1 MKAGKFEILR
11 PPAFLLS
18 LGVIKIQKQQV
29 MKTIIIFAV
38 SVYLWAGWSSP
49 AVLSATEELPSPV
62 VKPVVNRGYLPV
74 ILEMIDNAGESI
86 EFIQLGFNY
95 DPTVKKVQDSLK
107 AAVERGV
114 KVRGILEN
122 DSYSNSKS
130 NKFLNRLGIESIL
143 DTTKKATHNKLFIV
157 DGDEVLIGST
167 NLSGNSIDNNNES
180 NLYVKDPRLGAFFQD
195 YFEKLLKD
203 SYAEPEM
210 EVLELPG
217 VRTVI
222 NRQHFDALFGLL
234 TGAKKRIRVLMYGM
248 KYYTGRNAEDSRTNR
263 LIESL
268 VAARRRGVDVKVILD
283 RSDYNKILNKINT
296 ATREYLEEGSV
307 KVRFDPEEITT
318 HAKVV
323 IADDQV
329 MIGSANW
336 GYLAMEVRNES
347 SLVVSVPEVV
357 AFFEDYFMKIWDED
371 RVIGKQ

>member
-1 MKAGKFEILR
+1 MKKIISFVVLI
-11 PPAFLLS
+11 S
-18 LGVIKIQKQQV
+18 LW
-29 MKTIIIFAV
+29 T
-38 SVYLWAGWSSP
+38 GWLCP
-49 AVLSATEELPSPV
+49 AVLSATEELPPPV

-74 ILEMIDNAGESI
+74 LLEMIDNAGESI

-122 DSYSNSKS
+122 DSYSNPKS
-130 NKFLNRLGIESIL
+130 SKFLNRLGIKSTL
-143 DTTKKATHNKLFIV
+143 DTDKKATHNKLFIV

-222 NRQHFDALFGLL
+222 NRQHFDALFGLFN
-234 TGAKKRIRVLMYGM
+234 GAKKRIRVLMYGM

-347 SLVVSVPEVV
+347 SLIVSVPEVV
-357 AFFEDYFMKIWDED
+357 AFFEEYFMKIWDEGGG
-371 RVIGKQ
+371 GKADARTQNVVKPQKVKE

>member
-1 MKAGKFEILR
+1 MNAK
-11 PPAFLLS
+11 LL
-18 LGVIKIQKQQV
+18 
-29 MKTIIIFAV
+29 FAV
-38 SVYLWAGWSSP
+38 LSCLWTVWFCP
-49 AVLSATEELPSPV
+49 AVLCETGKLPPPV
-62 VKPVVNRGYLPV
+62 VKPVVNREYLPV
-74 ILEMIDNAGESI
+74 VLEMIENAGESI
-86 EFIQLGFNY
+86 EFIQLEFHY
-95 DPTVKKVQDSLK
+95 DPTVKKIQDALK
-107 AAVERGV
+107 AAVKRGV
-114 KVRGILEN
+114 KVRGILEDKVYFN
-122 DSYSNSKS
+122 PKS
-130 NKFLNRLGIESIL
+130 NQFLKGFGVESTL
-143 DTTKKATHNKLFIV
+143 DTEAKATHNKMFIV

-283 RSDYNKILNKINT
+283 RSDYNNILNKINT

-347 SLVVSVPEVV
+347 SLIVSVPEVV

-371 RVIGKQ
+371 RVIGNQ

>member
-1 MKAGKFEILR
+1 
-11 PPAFLLS
+11 
-18 LGVIKIQKQQV
+18 

-38 SVYLWAGWSSP
+38 SVCLWTVWITP
-49 AVLSATEELPSPV
+49 CVLSEGQDLPAPV
-62 VKPVVNRGYLPV
+62 VKPVVNREYLPV

-86 EFIQLGFNY
+86 EFIQLEFHY
-95 DPTVKKVQDSLK
+95 DPTVKKIQNALK
-107 AAVERGV
+107 AAVKRGV
-114 KVRGILEN
+114 KVRGILEDDIYFN
-122 DSYSNSKS
+122 PKS
-130 NKFLNRLGIESIL
+130 NGFLKSFGIESTL
-143 DTTKKATHNKLFIV
+143 DTDDKATHNKMFIV

-180 NLYVKDPRLGAFFQD
+180 NLYVKDQRLGAYFQE

-203 SYAEPEM
+203 SNAEPEM

-217 VRTVI
+217 IRTVI
-222 NRQHFDALFGLL
+222 NRQHYDALSGLI
-234 TGAKKRIRVLMYGM
+234 TGAKKRLRVLMYGM
-248 KYYTGRNAEDSRTNR
+248 KYYTGRNAEDSKTNR
-263 LIESL
+263 LIEGL

-307 KVRFDPEEITT
+307 KVRFDPKDTTT

-347 SLVVSVPEVV
+347 SLIVSIPEVV
-357 AFFEDYFMKIWDED
+357 AFFENYFMELWDGEGGSGS
-371 RVIGKQ
+371 VMSNTQ

>member
-1 MKAGKFEILR
+1 MNK
-11 PPAFLLS
+11 
-18 LGVIKIQKQQV
+18 KISFV
-29 MKTIIIFAV
+29 VLIC
-38 SVYLWAGWSSP
+38 LWTVWCCP
-49 AVLSATEELPSPV
+49 AVLCETVKFPPPV
-62 VKPVVNRGYLPV
+62 VKPVVDRDYLPV

-122 DSYSNSKS
+122 DSYSNPKS
-130 NKFLNRLGIESIL
+130 SKFLNRLGIKSTL
-143 DTTKKATHNKLFIV
+143 DTDKKATHNKMFIV

-180 NLYVKDPRLGAFFQD
+180 NLYVKDQRLGAYFQE

-203 SYAEPEM
+203 SNAEPEM

-217 VRTVI
+217 IRTVI
-222 NRQHFDALFGLL
+222 NRQHYDALSGLI

-248 KYYTGRNAEDSRTNR
+248 KYYTGRNAEDSKTNR
-263 LIESL
+263 LIEGL

-307 KVRFDPEEITT
+307 KVRFDPEDTTT

-336 GYLAMEVRNES
+336 GFLAMEVRNES
-347 SLVVSVPEVV
+347 SLIVSIPEVV
-357 AFFEDYFMKIWDED
+357 AFFEDYFMKLWDAGGG
-371 RVIGKQ
+371 GKAEAGPQSVAKPQKGKE

>member
-1 MKAGKFEILR
+1 
-11 PPAFLLS
+11 
-18 LGVIKIQKQQV
+18 
-29 MKTIIIFAV
+29 MKTMILFAILV
-38 SVYLWAGWSSP
+38 CLWSGWGPYAILP
-49 AVLSATEELPSPV
+49 AAAELPSPV
-62 VKPVVNRGYLPV
+62 VKPVVNREYLPV

-86 EFIQLGFNY
+86 EFIQLEFHY
-95 DPTVKKVQDSLK
+95 DPTVKKVQDALK
-107 AAVERGV
+107 AAVKRGV
-114 KVRGILEN
+114 KVRGILEDDVYFN
-122 DSYSNSKS
+122 PKS
-130 NKFLNRLGIESIL
+130 NTFLKRMGIDSTL
-143 DTTKKATHNKLFIV
+143 DTPEKATHNKLFIV
-157 DGDEVLIGST
+157 DGDELLMGST
-167 NLSGNSIDNNNES
+167 NLSGNSINNNNET

-217 VRTVI
+217 IRTVI
-222 NRQHFDALFGLL
+222 NRQHFDALYGLL
-234 TGAKKRIRVLMYGM
+234 SGAKKRIRVLMYGM

-336 GYLAMEVRNES
+336 GYLA
-347 SLVVSVPEVV
+347 
-357 AFFEDYFMKIWDED
+357 
-371 RVIGKQ
+371 